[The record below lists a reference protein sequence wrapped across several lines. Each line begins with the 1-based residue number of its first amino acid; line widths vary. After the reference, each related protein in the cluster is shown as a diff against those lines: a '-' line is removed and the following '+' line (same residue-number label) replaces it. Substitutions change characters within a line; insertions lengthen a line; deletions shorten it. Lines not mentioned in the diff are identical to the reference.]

1 MPLGPYASLTLFTSF
16 PQVTMS
22 ESQPAKELTGLEKEM
37 AALLAQTADI
47 NSGAKQFKS
56 EATKVRRKS
65 RDLELQISSM
75 TAPDKFGAAAG
86 RRSRRQSRDY
96 SEDALKIA
104 FDVIDTNKTGSIPEE
119 KLLEVIRAIDPNVTD
134 EFADGM
140 IKSVEAKDGKVEYAE
155 FFKMML
161 YRQTPKPAE

>member
-1 MPLGPYASLTLFTSF
+1 
-16 PQVTMS
+16 MS

-119 KLLEVIRAIDPNVTD
+119 KLLEASAIRLIRSAYTFSLSNSSAWPCALLAIETILP
-134 EFADGM
+134 
-140 IKSVEAKDGKVEYAE
+140 
-155 FFKMML
+155 
-161 YRQTPKPAE
+161 